1 MDVREWII
9 VLAIIMMVVLAAD
22 AWRRVK
28 RQQKYR
34 GNYRAPVKQREP
46 ETDIQVKRVA
56 ARDERSVAI
65 EERTRKLQLTERVPM
80 LVDSVASDP
89 EPDLDDEEQEEG
101 QYAFDLQPPVQQPET
116 EHSEFERD
124 ERSFYTDDNDDSEI
138 SPSEAP
144 MDYVSDDDLTHS
156 EDSRFVD
163 DQPEAEHAAES
174 PHFTEQMNDAWVDD
188 LYDRTVAK
196 ATTDS
201 VMNQTE
207 PPWAEDVMIADEP
220 GEQMLAEPE
229 AVIVITVLARDDYE
243 FSGAALLEILLAC
256 GMRFGNMNI
265 FHATD
270 EQGLLQY
277 SAANAFN
284 PGTFDIDN
292 VEHFATRGV
301 TFFLQLPCQA
311 KPLEA
316 FDAMYHTAHTLG
328 EHLRGD
334 LLDDS
339 RSMMTAQTL
348 EHYRER
354 IRDFQRTQLV
364 KRV

>member
-9 VLAIIMMVVLAAD
+9 VLAIILMVVLAAD

-34 GNYRAPVKQREP
+34 GNYRTPNLHRREP
-46 ETDIQVKRVA
+46 EADIEVKRVA

-65 EERTRKLQLTERVPM
+65 EERTRKLQLTEKVPM
-80 LVDSVASDP
+80 LVDSVESEP
-89 EPDLDDEEQEEG
+89 ELEADDDELREG
-101 QYAFDLQPPVQQPET
+101 QYAFDLQPLAET
-116 EHSEFERD
+116 STTDAD
-124 ERSFYTDDNDDSEI
+124 ERRHDF
-138 SPSEAP
+138 AP
-144 MDYVSDDDLTHS
+144 QADVSAPVDYVEDTNAQGEDSSFFDPQSDDEQHT
-156 EDSRFVD
+156 EPR
-163 DQPEAEHAAES
+163 Q
-174 PHFTEQMNDAWVDD
+174 FTEQLNDAWVDGLMD
-188 LYDRTVAK
+188 SAAARDAKPTVA
-196 ATTDS
+196 DES
-201 VMNQTE
+201 E
-207 PPWAEDVMIADEP
+207 LPWGEADMIADEP

-229 AVIVITVLARDDYE
+229 AVIVITVLAREDYE
-243 FSGAALLEILLAC
+243 FTGAALLEILLAC

-311 KPLEA
+311 KPLDA
-316 FDAMYHTAHTLG
+316 FDAMYHTARTLG

-334 LLDDS
+334 LYDDS
-339 RSMMTAQTL
+339 RSVMTAQTL